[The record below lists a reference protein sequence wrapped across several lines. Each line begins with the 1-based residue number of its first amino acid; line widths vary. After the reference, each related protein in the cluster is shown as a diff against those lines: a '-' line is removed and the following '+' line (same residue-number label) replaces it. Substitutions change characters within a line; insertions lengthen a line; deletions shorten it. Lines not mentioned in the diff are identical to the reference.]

1 MTQQEREQVMSIVYE
16 YGLAFNKLES
26 AQKQMKMLSENVT
39 NIEGEINEIRKK
51 EQDLISNLRETY
63 GEDVITADYLFNEI
77 KK

>member
-16 YGLAFNKLES
+16 YGLAFNKLEA
-26 AQKQMKMLSENVT
+26 AQKQMKMLSV
-39 NIEGEINEIRKK
+39 NEIRKK

>member
-16 YGLAFNKLES
+16 YGLAYNKLEA
-26 AQKQMKMLSENVT
+26 AQNQMKMLSENVT
-39 NIEGEINEIRKK
+39 NIEGEINEIRKR

>member
-16 YGLAFNKLES
+16 YGLAFNKLEA